1 MIMFESLLFLEVV
14 VGYYFL
20 SLSSSQHPVPDRY
33 LMRGSVE
40 EVVRRFR
47 AQMDHVPIL
56 SLYDRDK
63 GVALNVPKE
72 LFRQTDTLL
81 NMVYDY

>member
-1 MIMFESLLFLEVV
+1 
-14 VGYYFL
+14 
-20 SLSSSQHPVPDRY
+20 
-33 LMRGSVE
+33 MRESVE

-47 AQMDHVPIL
+47 AQMEHVPKL

-72 LFRQTDTLL
+72 LFRQNVTFTEHHG
-81 NMVYDY
+81 V

>member
-1 MIMFESLLFLEVV
+1 M
-14 VGYYFL
+14 
-20 SLSSSQHPVPDRY
+20 
-33 LMRGSVE
+33 E

-47 AQMDHVPIL
+47 AQMEHVPKL

-63 GVALNVPKE
+63 ASMSQRNFSDKLT
-72 LFRQTDTLL
+72 LLL

>member
-20 SLSSSQHPVPDRY
+20 SLQHPVPDRS

-47 AQMDHVPIL
+47 AQMEHVPIL

-63 GVALNVPKE
+63 GVGLNVPKKI
-72 LFRQTDTLL
+72 FRQTDPFTEHG
-81 NMVYDY
+81 V

>member
-1 MIMFESLLFLEVV
+1 MFSP
-14 VGYYFL
+14 
-20 SLSSSQHPVPDRY
+20 QHPDRA
-33 LMRGSVE
+33 LMRESVE

-47 AQMDHVPIL
+47 AQMEHVPIL

-72 LFRQTDTLL
+72 LFRQNVTFTEHHG
-81 NMVYDY
+81 V

>member
-1 MIMFESLLFLEVV
+1 MYVV
-14 VGYYFL
+14 L
-20 SLSSSQHPVPDRY
+20 TLSSQHPDRA
-33 LMRGSVE
+33 LMRESVE

-47 AQMDHVPIL
+47 TQMEHVPIL

-72 LFRQTDTLL
+72 LFRQNVTFTEHHG
-81 NMVYDY
+81 V

>member
-1 MIMFESLLFLEVV
+1 M
-14 VGYYFL
+14 
-20 SLSSSQHPVPDRY
+20 
-33 LMRGSVE
+33 E

-47 AQMDHVPIL
+47 AQMEHVPIL

-72 LFRQTDTLL
+72 LFRRYVTDTERHG
-81 NMVYDY
+81 V

>member
-1 MIMFESLLFLEVV
+1 MF
-14 VGYYFL
+14 
-20 SLSSSQHPVPDRY
+20 SSQHPDRA
-33 LMRGSVE
+33 LMRESVE

-47 AQMDHVPIL
+47 AQMEHVPKL

-72 LFRQTDTLL
+72 LFRQNVTFTEHHG
-81 NMVYDY
+81 V